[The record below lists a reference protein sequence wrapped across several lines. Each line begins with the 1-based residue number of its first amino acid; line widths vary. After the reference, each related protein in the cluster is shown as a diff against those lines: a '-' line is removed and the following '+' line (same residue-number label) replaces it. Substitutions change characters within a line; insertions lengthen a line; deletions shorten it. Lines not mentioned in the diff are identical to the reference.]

1 MSNYQQWSDVD
12 AYFTDV
18 LLPADD
24 VLTAALDASKAAGL
38 PEIAVSPP
46 QGRML
51 QLLATLHGVRSVL
64 EVGTLG
70 GYSTIWMARGVPA
83 DGRVITLE
91 IDPKHAEV
99 ARANFVRAGL
109 DDRIEVRLG
118 PALETLPKLA
128 AAGDGPFDMVFI
140 DADKGNNPDYFA
152 WALRLSRPGS
162 LIVVDNVVRNGR
174 VLDADST
181 DVDIVGTRKLI
192 ELVAA
197 EPTVS
202 ATAIQTV
209 GTKGYDGF
217 VLAIVNE
224 S

>member
-1 MSNYQQWSDVD
+1 MNNYQQWSDVD

-51 QLLATLHGVRSVL
+51 QLLATLHGARSVL

-118 PALETLPKLA
+118 PALESLPKLA

-174 VLDADST
+174 VLDADSA